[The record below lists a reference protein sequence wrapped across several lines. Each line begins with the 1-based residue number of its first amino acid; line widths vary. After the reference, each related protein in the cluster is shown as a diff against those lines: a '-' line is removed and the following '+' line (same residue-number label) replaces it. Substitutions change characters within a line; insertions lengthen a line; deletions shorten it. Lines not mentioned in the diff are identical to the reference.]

1 MTHPA
6 TAVVIPVKPL
16 ALAKSRLSAFPDE
29 QRRELAAAFAHDT
42 VAATLS
48 PPGVVGVLVV
58 TDDHAFAADIARAGC
73 AVIPDGVADDL
84 NGTLRQAAAEAARRW
99 PDARVAAL
107 CADLPALVPADL
119 ETALAQAADVA
130 GPSFVRDA
138 GGSGTTFYASPYDA
152 FAPSFGSGSAAAHLE
167 AGAREISGDLASL
180 RQDVDDVGDLSRA
193 LLLGVGQHTS
203 RVTGRH

>member
-1 MTHPA
+1 MSQPV
-6 TAVVIPVKPL
+6 TAVVVPVKPL

-42 VAATLS
+42 VAAALS
-48 PPGVVGVLVV
+48 ATGVAGVLVV
-58 TDDHAFAADIARAGC
+58 TDDHVFAADIARAGC
-73 AVIPDGVADDL
+73 VVIPDGVAEDL

-99 PDARVAAL
+99 PEARVAAL

-119 ETALAQAADVA
+119 ETALARAAEID
-130 GPSFVRDA
+130 GPSFVRDT
-138 GGSGTTFYASPYDA
+138 GGSGTTLYASPYDA
-152 FAPSFGSGSAAAHLE
+152 FAPSFGPDSAAAHVD
-167 AGAREISGDLASL
+167 AGASEITGPLSSL